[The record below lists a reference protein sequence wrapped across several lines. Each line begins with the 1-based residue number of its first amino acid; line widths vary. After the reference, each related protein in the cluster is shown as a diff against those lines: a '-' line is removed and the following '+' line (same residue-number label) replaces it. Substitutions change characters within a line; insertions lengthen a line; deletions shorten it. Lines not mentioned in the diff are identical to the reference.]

1 MRLAV
6 VHYHLRKGGVTR
18 VIASALE
25 AMGSEL
31 DQAVVLSS
39 TPPEEALPFPVEV
52 IPELAYCQQPSREAA
67 AGLAKALQEK
77 ASAALGAQPDLWHIH
92 NHGLGKNVN
101 FPEAL
106 RTVLADGTPALL
118 QIHDFAEDGRPG
130 NYRIQEAAFADGI
143 FSNRDSALYPLAPQI
158 GYAVLNGRD
167 EGILREA
174 GIPAAQVH
182 LLPNPIRTPDRIPCR
197 GDRHNTEP
205 ALILYPTRAIR
216 RKNIGELLLWS
227 IACPQYQFA
236 TTLSPKNA
244 EWMAIHDAWE
254 ALASELGLNLILA
267 AAERADQTFED
278 LVARA
283 TAMITTSVAEGFG
296 LAFLEPFLWGKPVIG
311 RDLQEITGD
320 FKAEGISMEGLYPSW
335 PVPLTML
342 DAKGLKGRYAEAL
355 RTTFTAYGHS
365 LSDHAIAQGW
375 RELTAEGQIDFG
387 CLDERAQME
396 AIREGV
402 RSGGLQCPV
411 DMPPA
416 NGDLVEANSRQIQSA
431 YGLSP
436 YKERLSRIYAQL
448 MAARS
453 APPGGLSPE
462 RVLARFLDLSRFRLL
477 RT

>member
-25 AMGSEL
+25 AMGSTVE
-31 DQAVVLSS
+31 QAVVLSS
-39 TPPEEALPFPVEV
+39 TPSEEPLPCPVEV
-52 IPELAYCQQPSREAA
+52 IPELAYCQEPSREAA

-118 QIHDFAEDGRPG
+118 QVHDFAEDGRPG

-167 EGILREA
+167 EAILREA

-182 LLPNPIRTPDRIPCR
+182 LLPNPIRTPDRIPCQR
-197 GDRHNTEP
+197 DNANADP

-244 EWMAIHDAWE
+244 EWMAIHRGWE
-254 ALASELGLNLILA
+254 ALASELGLNLILG

-296 LAFLEPFLWGKPVIG
+296 LAFLEPFLWGKPVVG
-311 RDLQEITGD
+311 RDLPEITAD
-320 FKAEGISMEGLYPSW
+320 FKAEGISMEGLYASW
-335 PVPLTML
+335 PVPLSVL
-342 DAKGLKGRYAEAL
+342 DAKALESRYSAAL
-355 RTTFTAYGHS
+355 RNSCSAYGRQIS
-365 LSDHAIAQGW
+365 EADIRSGW
-375 RELTAEGQIDFG
+375 SHLTADGKIDFG
-387 CLDERAQME
+387 CLDESSQRE
-396 AIREGV
+396 AIRHFAKTGELEGSAPKPS
-402 RSGGLQCPV
+402 SGGAHIK
-411 DMPPA
+411 A
-416 NGDLVEANSRQIQSA
+416 NADRIQSA
-431 YGLSP
+431 YGFGP
-436 YKERLSRIYAQL
+436 YRKRLNHIYATL
-448 MAARS
+448 MSAKT
-453 APPGGLSPE
+453 APPSGLPPE
-462 RVLARFLDLSRFRLL
+462 RILERFLDIDRFRLL